1 MSTVRSLRGKRHEH
15 RQFLDLQMINNHT
28 YCVIMAGG
36 VGSRFWPMSRNA
48 RPKQFL
54 DVLGTGKTLIQQTYE
69 RFLKICPKEN
79 IIIVTNADY
88 TKAVLEQ
95 LPDIKPDQVLS
106 EPLRRNTAPCM
117 AYAANKILKRNPN
130 ANMVVAPSDHVILK
144 EEAFIEALEGCLA
157 FTENENVLL
166 TLGIKPSRPDTG
178 YGYIQF
184 IDDKQERH
192 NKIAKVKT
200 FTEKPNLEM
209 AKFFLQTGEFLWNA
223 GIFVWNVKAILA
235 AIDEHLPEMAAI
247 FKEGNGVYDT
257 PQEEEFIKSAYEQ
270 CTNISID
277 FAIMEKAKNVHVMSA
292 EFGWS
297 DLGTWGSLYE
307 HIGHDENANAIVGKN
322 VMVYDSS
329 NCIVNVPKDKLVVL
343 QGLDDYIV
351 VEADNILLVCKKS
364 EEQQIRQFV
373 NDVKLKKGE
382 KFV

>member
-1 MSTVRSLRGKRHEH
+1 MK
-15 RQFLDLQMINNHT
+15 NT

-36 VGSRFWPMSRNA
+36 VGSRFWPMSRNE

-54 DVLGTGKTLIQQTYE
+54 DVLASGKSLIQQTCE

-88 TKAVLEQ
+88 KEMVLAQ
-95 LPDIKPDQVLS
+95 LPYLQPDQVLG
-106 EPLRRNTAPCM
+106 EPIRRNTAPCII
-117 AYAANKILKRNPN
+117 YAANKIYKRNPN
-130 ANMVVAPSDHVILK
+130 ANIVVAPSDHVILN
-144 EEAFIEALEGCLA
+144 EEAFTKAVSACL
-157 FTENENVLL
+157 TYTKSNEVLL
-166 TLGIKPSRPDTG
+166 TIGIKPSRPDTG

-184 IDDKQERH
+184 IDDKSKKE
-192 NKIAKVKT
+192 NKIYKVKT

-223 GIFVWNVKAILA
+223 GIFIWNVKTILA
-235 AIDEHLPEMAAI
+235 AFEEHLPEMATVFA
-247 FKEGNGVYDT
+247 EGKKAYDT
-257 PQEEEFIKSAYEQ
+257 PLEEDFIKNAYEQ

-277 FAIMEKAKNVHVMSA
+277 FGLMEKASNVHVMSA

-307 HIGHDENANAIVGKN
+307 HIHHDENANAVVGKN
-322 VMVYDSS
+322 VMMYDTS
-329 NCIVNVPKDKLVVL
+329 NCIVNMPKDKLVVL

-351 VEADNILLVCKKS
+351 VESDNILLVCKKS
-364 EEQQIRQFV
+364 DEQMIRQFV